1 MAELFAA
8 DAIGLEL
15 DRVSL
20 AIKRPRALTSALPP
34 AELPLAVLLAVQ
46 IYQPGAPVRTAATRR
61 L

>member
-34 AELPLAVLLAVQ
+34 AELPLAVQ
-46 IYQPGAPVRTAATRR
+46 IYQPGAPVRTAGTRR